1 MNTRYFPIKLENWLG
16 HLTCVDK
23 TCSQTIGAS
32 SHTHTVTVPSES
44 SFRDCDHLC
53 HLNSKSFHWGN
64 TSIWTVT
71 SRTVTIGLFKNTKLI
86 AVFSFCIKSLQGI
99 LKCYKI
105 IHSCGVVL
113 DRACSQYSR
122 ACPCRTITVDMW
134 ELIRGIWCALY
145 QKASEMEMRAWKQ
158 LQGLTSAKHS
168 LGSVTVLST
177 VACGCG
183 KAPWWT
189 VLCRHYCLETAFT
202 LKIFWFYNNVN
213 ILSHLCILRTLNGEY
228 KSMNLG
234 SSLPVLED
242 ALLCS
247 GRFSSGV
254 SWEAVLLLLNMY
266 SINVGFLHVS

>member
-1 MNTRYFPIKLENWLG
+1 MT
-16 HLTCVDK
+16 
-23 TCSQTIGAS
+23 A
-32 SHTHTVTVPSES
+32 PSES
-44 SFRDCDHLC
+44 PFRDCDHLC
-53 HLNSKSFHWGN
+53 HLNSKSSHWGN

-71 SRTVTIGLFKNTKLI
+71 SGLFKNTKLT

-122 ACPCRTITVDMW
+122 TCLVPRLP
-134 ELIRGIWCALY
+134 LIRESWSEGFDALCI
-145 QKASEMEMRAWKQ
+145 RRRPRWKWEPGNSCRGS
-158 LQGLTSAKHS
+158 LPAKHL

-183 KAPWWT
+183 KASWWAM
-189 VLCRHYCLETAFT
+189 LCRHYCLETAFT

-266 SINVGFLHVS
+266 SINVGFPHVS